1 VWWVLAAAA
10 LLAAGLAAFL
20 VPRARRRKAWRADL
34 AAAEG
39 EVTWLARELL
49 PQLQQARS
57 LDEVA
62 GGWQVAQARVTA
74 AEDQLTRLG
83 PSAPDEPGR
92 TRASQLRDA
101 VRTARQGV
109 ESLVA
114 TRADASYQRDLA
126 AITSRVAAVLDPVDP
141 IA

>member
-1 VWWVLAAAA
+1 VWW
-10 LLAAGLAAFL
+10 LLAAVVVVAAGGAALL

-39 EVTWLARELL
+39 EVTWFARELL

-62 GGWQVAQARVTA
+62 GGWQVGRARVA
-74 AEDQLTRLG
+74 LAEDQLTRLE
-83 PSAPDEPGR
+83 PSAPDDPGKV
-92 TRASQLRDA
+92 RAVQLRDA

-114 TRADASYQRDLA
+114 TRAEASFSRDLG
-126 AITSRVAAVLDPVDP
+126 AITNRLSAALDPVGP
-141 IA
+141 TG